1 MIELDFEIDA
11 LNSMKSYPKHIYGK
25 GNLSLLNRPKVSIVG
40 TRRPSSYTRQMIYN
54 LSKELSSRGI
64 CIVSGGA
71 MGVDAIA
78 HQGAGSNNTISVM
91 ATSLDIRYPKVNQ
104 GLIKDIENN
113 GLTLSQFPP
122 TFKAT
127 SWSFVL
133 RNEIVVALGDF
144 LIVAEAD
151 INSGSMRSVQYAIN
165 MGKKIFVLPHR
176 LGESMATNKLLEDGI
191 ATPIYN
197 IESFASQFG
206 QSVNESI
213 IRDDFFYFCQTEPT
227 LDSAIS
233 KFGDKVYEAEL
244 EGIIIIENGLLRLV

>member
-11 LNSMKSYPKHIYGK
+11 LSSMKSYPKHIYVK

-40 TRRPSSYTRQMIYN
+40 TRRPSIYTRQMIYN
-54 LSKELSSRGI
+54 LSKELSGRGV

-78 HQGAGSNNTISVM
+78 HQGAGADNTIAIM
-91 ATSLDIRYPKVNQ
+91 ATSLDIRYPRVNQ
-104 GLIKDIENN
+104 GLIKDIENH
-113 GLTLSQFPP
+113 GLTLSQFSP

-127 SWSFVL
+127 PWSFVL

-144 LIVAEAD
+144 LIVGEAD
-151 INSGSMRSVQYAIN
+151 INSGSMRSVDYAIA
-165 MGKKIFVLPHR
+165 MSKKIFVLPHR
-176 LGESMATNKLLEDGI
+176 LGESKATNRLLQDGI

-197 IESFASQFG
+197 IETFASQFG
-206 QSVNESI
+206 QSVNNSI

-227 LDSAIS
+227 LDSAII
-233 KFGDKVYEAEL
+233 KFGDRVYEAEL
-244 EGIIIIENGLLRLV
+244 EGIIVVENGLIRLV

>member
-1 MIELDFEIDA
+1 MMELDFEIDA
-11 LNSMKSYPKHIYGK
+11 LNSMKSYPKNIYGK

-40 TRRPSSYTRQMIYN
+40 TRRPSAYTRQMIYN
-54 LSKELSSRGI
+54 LSKALSSRGI

-78 HQGAGSNNTISVM
+78 HQGAGIDNTIAIM

-127 SWSFVL
+127 SWSFVI

-144 LIVAEAD
+144 LIVGEAD
-151 INSGSMRSVQYAIN
+151 INSGSMRSVEYAIK

-176 LGESMATNKLLEDGI
+176 LGESKATNKLLKEGI
-191 ATPIYN
+191 ATPIYD

-206 QSVNESI
+206 QSVDESI

-227 LDSAIS
+227 LDSAIL

-244 EGIIIIENGLLRLV
+244 EGIIVIANGLLRLV